1 MSITRR
7 ILFLNHVSRASGAER
22 SLLDLVRHLDRRRF
36 DPVVAMPAAGELTEF
51 LASYRVR
58 CFQVPMR
65 RMRKTVNPLHL
76 AGNLLNVVQVIH
88 HLTRLIRVER
98 ITLVHANSNLAQLYG
113 GPAARLAGVP
123 CVWHTRDLVPL
134 GLLGRWLG
142 RFASRTIAISDCV
155 RQCVQPYVRAPETL
169 RTIRNGIDIGSLVQR
184 GDRSQTR
191 AEFGLPADVP
201 VLAMIGQM
209 VPWKGH
215 QAFIEM
221 AACIVRTVP
230 TARFMIVGGDL
241 FFDHPG
247 YGNAL
252 EARAAELGLREH
264 MMFTGYRHDAVRV
277 MDAADVL
284 VHPARREPLGRV
296 ILEAMAIGKP
306 VVAVNAC
313 GPAEI
318 IQDGVNGLLTESDRP
333 EDLADA
339 VLRVIRDPLLARR
352 LGTAARHRV
361 EEGFN
366 ITNTVRDIEAVYHEL
381 LYRGRTPCA

>member
-1 MSITRR
+1 
-7 ILFLNHVSRASGAER
+7 
-22 SLLDLVRHLDRRRF
+22 
-36 DPVVAMPAAGELTEF
+36 
-51 LASYRVR
+51 
-58 CFQVPMR
+58 
-65 RMRKTVNPLHL
+65 
-76 AGNLLNVVQVIH
+76 
-88 HLTRLIRVER
+88 
-98 ITLVHANSNLAQLYG
+98 
-113 GPAARLAGVP
+113 
-123 CVWHTRDLVPL
+123 
-134 GLLGRWLG
+134 
-142 RFASRTIAISDCV
+142 
-155 RQCVQPYVRAPETL
+155 
-169 RTIRNGIDIGSLVQR
+169 
-184 GDRSQTR
+184 
-191 AEFGLPADVP
+191 
-201 VLAMIGQM
+201 
-209 VPWKGH
+209 
-215 QAFIEM
+215 
-221 AACIVRTVP
+221 
-230 TARFMIVGGDL
+230 
-241 FFDHPG
+241 
-247 YGNAL
+247 
-252 EARAAELGLREH
+252 